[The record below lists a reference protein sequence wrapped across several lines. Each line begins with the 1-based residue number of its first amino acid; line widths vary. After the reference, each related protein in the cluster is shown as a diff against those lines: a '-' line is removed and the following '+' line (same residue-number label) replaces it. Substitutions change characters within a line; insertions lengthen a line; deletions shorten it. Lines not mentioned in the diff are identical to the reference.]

1 MKKFIDQWY
10 FPNRYHY
17 KNRFTRQKK
26 WFSINFL
33 VRIKNRQQISLWF
46 HQELLIYELNWLPH
60 AKTIKVLHANETLKN
75 LITVPHGYKHNS
87 KNSPSKPDINATATV
102 NFKHEHL
109 THTFWT
115 NYHPI
120 KQIRLRINLGRHSTT
135 MAPMNLH
142 TSQITS
148 KQLAA
153 NINRLILW
161 NLSF

>member
-1 MKKFIDQWY
+1 MIFSKPIPLQKPF
-10 FPNRYHY
+10 H
-17 KNRFTRQKK
+17 KTKK

-161 NLSF
+161 NPSF